1 MNVFVTYECTIVFS
15 LLCKLYKYNHLWTQF
30 YVNWQFFASLNF
42 LLLLWK
48 WNIFDNNAI
57 YFFWFLNEIFFS
69 LVLKCYFLH
78 ELYIFYR
85 GGDNLSQKS
94 HSSSGGGYQ
103 VMTNGHGHSGG
114 VSPNSSQLSMDTGRP
129 EQTLVSRTQKQ
140 HVTHNVRTKSKYF

>member
-1 MNVFVTYECTIVFS
+1 MSID
-15 LLCKLYKYNHLWTQF
+15 
-30 YVNWQFFASLNF
+30 NF
-42 LLLLWK
+42 LRLW
-48 WNIFDNNAI
+48 IFCCCCGSEI
-57 YFFWFLNEIFFS
+57 FSTIMLKYFFWFLNEIFFS
-69 LVLKCYFLH
+69 LVLKCYFLL

-140 HVTHNVRTKSKYF
+140 HVTHNVRTKSKYFYIEREGVFRATYNIFFQVN